1 MPVRGAYQK
10 LPLIVPLRWLTLT
23 LSEWLVVSLS
33 WLKKRKKKRQSE
45 RGRGLKK
52 RDELTAHFSIS
63 CVIFWLYSL

>member
-1 MPVRGAYQK
+1 MPVRVAYQK

-23 LSEWLVVSLS
+23 LSEWLVVALS
-33 WLKKRKKKRQSE
+33 WLKKGKKKESE

-52 RDELTAHFSIS
+52 RVELTTHFSIS